1 VNLGS
6 IKHKELE
13 RANRLALAYERLRD
27 DIAEYVR
34 RKMQTGPG
42 YTLADLEERLA
53 KCLADIDRIE
63 KEN

>member
-1 VNLGS
+1 MNIPLMVEVPDIALRAANVNLGS

-34 RKMQTGPG
+34 RKMRT
-42 YTLADLEERLA
+42 
-53 KCLADIDRIE
+53 
-63 KEN
+63 